1 MIRRNNRGISLLELL
16 AAITILAII
25 AAVVVPRFG
34 DHAKTAKKRACA
46 VNQGNIEVQTQL
58 WYRTKGS
65 WPATGLSDIGANQA
79 FFPEGLPTCPVDG
92 SAYQLDAATHR
103 VTGHSH

>member
-1 MIRRNNRGISLLELL
+1 MISRNDRGISLLELL
-16 AAITILAII
+16 AAITILAIV
-25 AAVVVPRFG
+25 AAIVMPRLG
-34 DHAKTAKKRACA
+34 DQAKSAKKRACL

-65 WPATGLSDIGANQA
+65 WPAKGLSDIGANQT

-92 SAYQLDAATHR
+92 STYQLDAATHR